1 MKNGA
6 KETCNTCSISRI
18 HLIKST
24 IANSDQI
31 ILSMFYIIKKQLTSN
46 MHHCKIQLNNIVS
59 RQEKEP
65 VYRLG
70 SGLLASYPI
79 LQILMYPASA
89 HVIVVKEPLKLSYVS
104 NWTATHV
111 AY

>member
-1 MKNGA
+1 MAPRNLIILVQYR
-6 KETCNTCSISRI
+6 EYV
-18 HLIKST
+18 LIKST
-24 IANSDQI
+24 IANSEET
-31 ILSMFYIIKKQLTSN
+31 KKQLTSN
-46 MHHCKIQLNNIVS
+46 MHHCKIQLNNIVP

-70 SGLLASYPI
+70 SDLLTSYPI
-79 LQILMYPASA
+79 LQVLMYPASA
-89 HVIVVKEPLKLSYVS
+89 HVIVVKELLKLSYVS

>member
-1 MKNGA
+1 MKNDA
-6 KETCNTCSISRI
+6 REPYNTCSISRI

-24 IANSDQI
+24 IANSEET
-31 ILSMFYIIKKQLTSN
+31 K
-46 MHHCKIQLNNIVS
+46 NNRPLAYTIVKCNS
-59 RQEKEP
+59 TTQCLDRKKEP

-70 SGLLASYPI
+70 SDLLASYPI
-79 LQILMYPASA
+79 LQVLMYPASA
-89 HVIVVKEPLKLSYVS
+89 HVIVVKELLKLSYVS

>member
-6 KETCNTCSISRI
+6 REPYNTCSISRI

-24 IANSDQI
+24 IANSEET
-31 ILSMFYIIKKQLTSN
+31 KKQLTSN
-46 MHHCKIQLNNIVS
+46 IHHCKIQLNNIVS
-59 RQEKEP
+59 RQKKEP

-79 LQILMYPASA
+79 LQVLMYPASA